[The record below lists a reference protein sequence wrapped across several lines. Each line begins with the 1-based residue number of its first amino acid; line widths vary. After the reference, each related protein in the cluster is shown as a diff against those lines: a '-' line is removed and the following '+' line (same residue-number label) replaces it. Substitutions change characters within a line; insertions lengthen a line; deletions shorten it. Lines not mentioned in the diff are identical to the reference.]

1 MKKEGKVL
9 FSGGPFDEKL
19 WTFYKVKWE
28 FVSRLCGSAPKKDV
42 LDNYALGLG
51 STVKAP
57 SSRNIPQTM
66 EKMIE
71 SAVDVAEMQDEVVSR
86 ATVGFYKVGNELVVP
101 TYSIR
106 AHIKDC
112 IKQVEGLYIGRIDG
126 EKSFVSR
133 AKNGL
138 YVRGEAID
146 AIGVDINWLRRD
158 DAKINES
165 KIDGYQDRT
174 LHVYVPGKGQ
184 QNAIKRFAY
193 LVKPTI
199 TFEVA
204 ILGKSVKPEDLDVI
218 FRYGAT
224 HGFAGERSM
233 GEGRYS
239 YTITAGE

>member
-1 MKKEGKVL
+1 MTNKKVL

-19 WTFYKVKWE
+19 WKFYRVTWQ
-28 FVSRLCGSAPKKDV
+28 FVSRLCGSAPKEDL

-51 STVKAP
+51 PTVRPP
-57 SSRNIPQTM
+57 SHRNIPQTM
-66 EKMIE
+66 EKMVE
-71 SAVDVAEMQDEVVSR
+71 TAVDTADLQEEAVSR
-86 ATVGFYKVGNELVVP
+86 STVGFFKIGTQLVVP

-112 IKQVEGLYIGRIDG
+112 IKQVESLYIGRIEK

-138 YVRGEAID
+138 YVRGQAID
-146 AIGVDINWLRRD
+146 AKGVDINWI
-158 DAKINES
+158 AKDGSKISES
-165 KIDGYQDRT
+165 EIDGYQDRA

-193 LVKPTI
+193 LVKPSL

-204 ILGKSVKPEDLDVI
+204 ILGKAVKPEDLDVV

-224 HGFAGERSM
+224 HGYGGERSM
-233 GEGRYS
+233 GEGRYT
-239 YTITAGE
+239 YEITEA